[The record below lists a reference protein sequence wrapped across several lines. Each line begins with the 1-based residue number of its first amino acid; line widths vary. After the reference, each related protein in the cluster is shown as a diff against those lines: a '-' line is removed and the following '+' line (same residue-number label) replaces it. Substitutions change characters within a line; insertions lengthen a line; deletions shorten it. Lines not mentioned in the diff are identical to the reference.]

1 MICKKCGQQL
11 SENALTC
18 DACGAVVKVCQPE
31 RRRQHLLTGGLVLA
45 GAIALGAVMGLAGK
59 KLTPDPVESVSAET
73 GPEASQAPTEET
85 RTPTQEPTE
94 QITEPTQEPA
104 EPTQE
109 QAQQTGSTEIVTMY
123 LPETVTYHDESG
135 NSAGFYIKYTYES
148 DWKTKDYLAYDT
160 FVCLDAGA
168 SYRMTHEVCQDMNVE
183 VTFLD
188 NESLAGYR
196 TVYDQQGRMVLTA
209 QTFTEQWQQ
218 ENYFESLE
226 TVYAYDEQGRC
237 VSETRTYI
245 RADVSRPELAEDTEV
260 IDTVYED
267 TDSGTVGKV
276 YWRGYLVQKEVVN
289 QRTGAVSYQYMQQ
302 DVLYKQIRLD
312 DQNREVEIITY
323 DPDTGEEESCQKNT
337 WDSCG
342 NLTQE
347 EYYENG
353 KLVETK
359 VYAYKGVKVPMYL
372 AERYPMFNRKQG

>member
-59 KLTPDPVESVSAET
+59 KLTPDPAESASAET

-85 RTPTQEPTE
+85 RT
-94 QITEPTQEPA
+94 
-104 EPTQE
+104 PTQE

-168 SYRMTHEVCQDMNVE
+168 SYRMTHEVCQD
-183 VTFLD
+183 
-188 NESLAGYR
+188 
-196 TVYDQQGRMVLTA
+196 
-209 QTFTEQWQQ
+209 
-218 ENYFESLE
+218 
-226 TVYAYDEQGRC
+226 
-237 VSETRTYI
+237 
-245 RADVSRPELAEDTEV
+245 
-260 IDTVYED
+260 
-267 TDSGTVGKV
+267 K
-276 YWRGYLVQKEVVN
+276 
-289 QRTGAVSYQYMQQ
+289 
-302 DVLYKQIRLD
+302 
-312 DQNREVEIITY
+312 IITY